1 MPDAP
6 PYQRDVFLSYR
17 RAANATADR
26 WVDAFCDE
34 LRASLN
40 ELLGR
45 EVRVWRDVDQI
56 AGGDDWAARLRQ
68 AVEGTAVF
76 LALFSRS
83 YMLSDQC
90 RKELDEFLGCLKER
104 RDDRR
109 KLVPVFKQP
118 SSPEAPPP
126 PEVEALQRH
135 EFFRWSPPGSPH
147 WRELTP
153 GAAGDEQREFYAT
166 LGRLAQ
172 DIALALE
179 DIERTLTAQTQGTVF
194 LARVPPELEQHRER
208 LRADLCQRRFLVVP
222 RNEYLWNADGL
233 DEALA
238 DDLSKAMLCVHL
250 VSPLKSIDADAPAH
264 GRLQLERAH
273 AAMKSYVRPAPLVWI
288 QPGKPEDADTQALL
302 DTITSELANDGV
314 EYVRGSL
321 EDFKTQA
328 FEMLAALALPV
339 ARALPKE
346 VALLIEEGDIGAD
359 ATLRSVL
366 ADRLGVTPRPVK
378 FTGSGPKDAQ
388 RLAQALGDCRH
399 ALLVW
404 ASQPQEWLDDVM
416 RLPALAPHRG
426 RERLAVVLAG
436 PPSAEK
442 RVFRS
447 PEATVIDAEGATLE
461 TALQHFFGGTPS

>member
-1 MPDAP
+1 LPDALQD
-6 PYQRDVFLSYR
+6 QRDVFLSYR

-56 AGGDDWAARLRQ
+56 TGGDAWAVRLRQ
-68 AVEGTAVF
+68 AVDSTAIFV
-76 LALFSRS
+76 ALFSRS

-90 RKELDEFLGCLKER
+90 RRELDEFLGCLKER

-118 SSPEAPPP
+118 SSPDAPPP

-135 EFFRWSPPGSPH
+135 EFYRWSPPGSPH

-153 GAAGDEQREFYAT
+153 GAAGEEQREFYAT

-179 DIERTLTAQTQGTVF
+179 DIDRTLTVKSQGTVF

-208 LRADLCQRRFLVVP
+208 LRADLCQRRYLVLP

-238 DDLSKAMLCVHL
+238 DDLSKALLCVHL
-250 VSPLKSIDADAPAH
+250 VSPLKSIDPDAPAH
-264 GRLQLERAH
+264 SRLQLERAH
-273 AAMKSYVRPAPLVWI
+273 AAMKSFVRPAPLVWI
-288 QPGKPEDADTQALL
+288 QPGKADAPDTQALL

-328 FEMLAALALPV
+328 FEMLAALALPA
-339 ARALPKE
+339 ARSLPKE
-346 VALLIEEGDIGAD
+346 VVLLIEEGDIGID
-359 ATLRSVL
+359 ATLRAVL
-366 ADRLGVTPRPVK
+366 ADRLAVSPRQVK
-378 FTGSGPKDAQ
+378 FIGSAPKDAQ
-388 RLAQALGDCRH
+388 RLALALGDCQH
-399 ALLVW
+399 VLLVW
-404 ASQPQEWLDDVM
+404 AAQPQEWLDDVI
-416 RLPALAPHRG
+416 RLPALAGHRG
-426 RERLAVVLAG
+426 RDHLAVVMAG
-436 PPSAEK
+436 PASAEK
-442 RVFRS
+442 RVFRT
-447 PEATVIDAEGATLE
+447 PEATVFEGEGAGLE
-461 TALQHFFGGTPS
+461 AALQHFFGGLPS